1 MEKTGEVVAR
11 RWKNEGAVIV
21 IVWIILPALGV
32 LIGVLWAGAEDMQEQ
47 LTGLLYSVF

>member
-32 LIGVLWAGAEDMQEQ
+32 LIGVLWA
-47 LTGLLYSVF
+47 